1 MESHFTA
8 IFLSVLLSLGTTSAA
23 RSAARSADFQKGYVG
38 YKSGDYATALRES
51 THLAKQGLA
60 NAQFNLGQ
68 MYHYG
73 EGVPKN
79 D

>member
-8 IFLSVLLSLGTTSAA
+8 ISLSVLLSLGTT
-23 RSAARSADFQKGYVG
+23 SAARSADFQKGYVG